1 MNSLQ
6 DALYNWLT
14 IKVVADVRKD
24 DLAAQ
29 ETAAFF
35 YELLTVDH
43 ELKDIVVEKDEEMY
57 RVLYTIGAERKTTKF
72 PTELIDVML
81 DQMVAEPEKFINYPK

>member
-43 ELKDIVVEKDEEMY
+43 QLKDILIEKDEVMY
-57 RVLYTIGAERKTTKF
+57 EVSYTIGETRKTTKF

>member
-24 DLAAQ
+24 DEAAQ
-29 ETAAFF
+29 DTTAFF

-43 ELKDIVVEKDEEMY
+43 QLKDIQVKKDEQMY
-57 RVLYTIGAERKTTKF
+57 RISYTIGEDRKTVKY
-72 PTELIDVML
+72 PNELIDVML
-81 DQMVAEPEKFINYPK
+81 NQMVAEPQKFINYPK